1 MNGLK
6 EALAQMLTDFIC
18 GNYLPNKFK
27 HSNGYAYCTVFA
39 KPKIFLI
46 KETSLTLSVTWI
58 TVNLRCL
65 GVGFPKEGNLLLKST
80 NYDAWELVVV
90 QQSFVLV
97 SPPRAFELLCS
108 AVWGRSQAIGF
119 VLLW

>member
-6 EALAQMLTDFIC
+6 EALAQMLTDFIR

-39 KPKIFLI
+39 KPKPFLI
-46 KETSLTLSVTWI
+46 KETFLTPSVTWI

-65 GVGFPKEGNLLLKST
+65 AVGFPKEGNLLLKNT

-97 SPPRAFELLCS
+97 SPPRRL
-108 AVWGRSQAIGF
+108 
-119 VLLW
+119 